1 MLHKHKPKT
10 TKPISNTKTPLH
22 ITLTIIIIATIT
34 MQHKQMPNK
43 NIEKVINILKNKII
57 ILNKVQISIV
67 KDGILISIV

>member
-10 TKPISNTKTPLH
+10 TQPISNTKTPLH
-22 ITLTIIIIATIT
+22 ITLTIIIIATST

-43 NIEKVINILKNKII
+43 NIKKVINILKDKII